1 MEFIA
6 IQAWFMKLGLIGQLI
21 GILALGL
28 IGIIIVANLFVCL
41 MSWRHGH
48 SFFWWKD

>member
-1 MEFIA
+1 MEFLG
-6 IQAWFMKLGLIGQLI
+6 KLGLMGQLI
-21 GILALGL
+21 GVLALGL
-28 IGIIIVANLFVCL
+28 IAIIIVANIFVCL